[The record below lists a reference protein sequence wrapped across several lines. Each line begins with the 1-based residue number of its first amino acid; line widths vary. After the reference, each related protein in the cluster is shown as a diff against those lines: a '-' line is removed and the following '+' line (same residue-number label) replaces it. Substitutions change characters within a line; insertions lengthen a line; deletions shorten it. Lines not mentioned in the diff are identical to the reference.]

1 MKLTDAVQLYGPP
14 AAKSADI
21 GVMRFRAVA
30 PEASPFRFPDLPA
43 GVQFPDGVP
52 SIAVGQRRDFS
63 GISPIGVE
71 AVNGEVHILLR
82 SIDGYIM
89 RINAATHLEV
99 FTPEDQV
106 RLHTWMAEQREREQ

>member
-1 MKLTDAVQLYGPP
+1 MKLTKAMQLYGSP
-14 AAKSADI
+14 AAKSADA
-21 GVMRFRAVA
+21 GPLATNSSFRVLHS
-30 PEASPFRFPDLPA
+30 ASPPWFPEPI
-43 GVQFPDGVP
+43 QPPDGVTWTAR
-52 SIAVGQRRDFS
+52 IQRQDFS